1 MRHDVTVVTI
11 YTNFKVTYR
20 LPMLSPFPTHA
31 SLWWRSSIRID
42 GTRLVPV
49 PPFVPYNPFDSY
61 FPIETATR
69 EQRSLPYLFLDVDYE
84 DIQAVAR
91 FCERFGVLGNFQNVG
106 WAQWAAESGLVYP
119 LLASGPSPQHA
130 KELAKKA
137 NLYRASAGARP
148 NQTLCTAM
156 TLGDFRH
163 ARWDL
168 AEAIELAQRASGQ
181 RPVSPLNPDD
191 DAGVSHLS
199 LKEIRRRA
207 SFAMTSRLSMIR
219 PRPLWDVA
227 KDQWVTT
234 WDVGTLEAAMYL
246 MLLFD
251 IQGRGQILTCPRC
264 RKVFVADRARTQFCS
279 NPCQNAAKVQRFRAR
294 QAQRERNS
302 EQNHDQDP
310 TRRRN

>member
-1 MRHDVTVVTI
+1 MMSH
-11 YTNFKVTYR
+11 
-20 LPMLSPFPTHA
+20 FPTHA
-31 SLWWRSSIRID
+31 SLWWRSSIRIE

-69 EQRSLPYLFLDVDYE
+69 EQRSLPYLFLDVNYE
-84 DIQAVAR
+84 DIESVAR

-106 WAQWAAESGLVYP
+106 WAQWAAESGLAYP
-119 LLASGPSPQHA
+119 LLATGQSPQHA
-130 KELAKKA
+130 KELATKA

-148 NQTLCTAM
+148 NQTLCTPM
-156 TLGDFRH
+156 TLDDFRH

-181 RPVSPLNPDD
+181 PPVRPLNPDD
-191 DAGVSHLS
+191 DADISHLS

-207 SFAMTSRLSMIR
+207 SFAMASRLSMVR
-219 PRPLWDVA
+219 PRPMWDVL

-279 NPCQNAAKVQRFRAR
+279 NSCQNAAKVQRFRAR
-294 QAQRERNS
+294 QAQREPTRDN
-302 EQNHDQDP
+302 NHDQETTHRKD
-310 TRRRN
+310 

>member
-1 MRHDVTVVTI
+1 MSAGHSGRR
-11 YTNFKVTYR
+11 N
-20 LPMLSPFPTHA
+20 PG
-31 SLWWRSSIRID
+31 SSIHYWPQD
-42 GTRLVPV
+42 
-49 PPFVPYNPFDSY
+49 
-61 FPIETATR
+61 
-69 EQRSLPYLFLDVDYE
+69 Q
-84 DIQAVAR
+84 
-91 FCERFGVLGNFQNVG
+91 
-106 WAQWAAESGLVYP
+106 
-119 LLASGPSPQHA
+119 SPQHA
-130 KELAKKA
+130 KEVAKQT

-156 TLGDFRH
+156 TLDDFRH

-181 RPVSPLNPDD
+181 PPVRPLNPDD

-207 SFAMTSRLSMIR
+207 SFAMAARLSMIR
-219 PRPLWDVA
+219 PRPMWDVL

-294 QAQRERNS
+294 QAQRERPS
-302 EQNHDQDP
+302 DTKHDQEKKHRHVLMLAVKDRQADSEP
-310 TRRRN
+310 CLWVEVLSRSEADAVSVRR

>member
-1 MRHDVTVVTI
+1 
-11 YTNFKVTYR
+11 
-20 LPMLSPFPTHA
+20 MLSPFPTHA
-31 SLWWRSSIRID
+31 SLWWRSGIRIE

-49 PPFVPYNPFDSY
+49 PPFVPYNPFDTY

-69 EQRSLPYLFLDVDYE
+69 EQRSLPYLFLDVNYE
-84 DIQAVAR
+84 DIEAVAR

-106 WAQWAAESGLVYP
+106 WAQWAAESGLVY
-119 LLASGPSPQHA
+119 LVLATGQSPQHA
-130 KELAKKA
+130 KERAKKT
-137 NLYRASAGARP
+137 NLYRASAGVRP
-148 NQTLCTAM
+148 NQTLCTPM
-156 TLGDFRH
+156 TLEEFRH

-181 RPVSPLNPDD
+181 RPVSALNPDD

-219 PRPLWDVA
+219 PRPMWDVG
-227 KDQWVTT
+227 KDRWVTN

-264 RKVFVADRARTQFCS
+264 RKVFVADRVRTQFCS
-279 NPCQNAAKVQRFRAR
+279 NLCQNAAKVQRFRAR
-294 QAQRERNS
+294 QVQREQASDNKKH
-302 EQNHDQDP
+302 EQDP
-310 TRRRN
+310 THRMD